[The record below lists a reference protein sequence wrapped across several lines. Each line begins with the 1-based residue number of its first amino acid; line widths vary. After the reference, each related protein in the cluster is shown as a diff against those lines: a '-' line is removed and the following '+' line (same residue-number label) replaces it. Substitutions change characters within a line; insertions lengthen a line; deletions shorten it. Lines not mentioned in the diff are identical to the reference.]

1 MELSVRLAQEI
12 VRSMHDVLHQEIN
25 FMNEEGIIIASTDA
39 ARLHQRHKGAQ
50 IVIETKKQLVIREDH
65 RYANTRKGINMP
77 VFFDAQVIG
86 VIGITGEEKDVLPYG
101 QILQKMTQIL
111 VRDAYDRDIRHQKRR
126 SEQLWIEELLQ
137 AKGEDSLPLAFDLP
151 KEPCCFVYAAFV
163 QTLDE
168 EHIAWLHRMMEAMPY
183 AESIVKKALY
193 PQELVLVLKAASS
206 KTLTDMLA
214 ELQAQG
220 IEGGWG
226 VGLAYE
232 DLAYLHHSHTQAK
245 QAALWGKAI
254 TRQPLT
260 FYGQSEL
267 GMLLPLIPK
276 RQAQTYTRTI
286 FRDLSPKQIQEVLA
300 TLQLYEQ
307 SGGSL
312 IQAARI
318 GNMHKNTVQYKLLQV
333 KQLTGY
339 DPRNAY
345 DFTVLKIAA
354 LLTHLS

>member
-220 IEGGWG
+220 IEGGGASAWHMKISLTCITRIRRQSRQRCG
-226 VGLAYE
+226 EKRSPV
-232 DLAYLHHSHTQAK
+232 SRSPST
-245 QAALWGKAI
+245 GKASWACCCRSFLKGRHRHI
-254 TRQPLT
+254 PVQSSAISPPSRYKRCWQPYSCMSKAAAASYRRHASAICIKTRC
-260 FYGQSEL
+260 S
-267 GMLLPLIPK
+267 ISCCK
-276 RQAQTYTRTI
+276 
-286 FRDLSPKQIQEVLA
+286 SN
-300 TLQLYEQ
+300 
-307 SGGSL
+307 S
-312 IQAARI
+312 
-318 GNMHKNTVQYKLLQV
+318 
-333 KQLTGY
+333 
-339 DPRNAY
+339 
-345 DFTVLKIAA
+345 
-354 LLTHLS
+354 